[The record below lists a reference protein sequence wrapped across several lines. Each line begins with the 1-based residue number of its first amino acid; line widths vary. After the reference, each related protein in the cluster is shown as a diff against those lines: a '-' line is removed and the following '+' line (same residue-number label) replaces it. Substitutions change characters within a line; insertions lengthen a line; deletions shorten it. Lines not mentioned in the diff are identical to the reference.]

1 MRQSFPL
8 FEQMAEAA
16 RGWDLDFQQ
25 LSASLDPC
33 WLEQFSTAE
42 MLYSRASFYSH
53 FHQRGGPVL
62 GFRTFALRAPRLYR
76 FSLVWRSGVSI

>member
-33 WLEQFSTAE
+33 WLEQLSTAE